1 MLQRKTKH
9 KRCMH
14 TKNIAEVTY
23 VLRQLRKE
31 WLENIVLYGT
41 GFDQDWTT
49 FKITFCQQGILKQLG
64 FTHVRFFNG
73 SFY

>member
-1 MLQRKTKH
+1 MLQRKNKH

-14 TKNIAEVTY
+14 TKNSAEVTY
-23 VLRQLRKE
+23 VLRQIRKE

-49 FKITFCQQGILKQLG
+49 FKITFCQQGILKHLV
-64 FTHVRFFNG
+64 FTHVRF
-73 SFY
+73 